1 MQKEKKFDI
10 ISFYKF
16 IILDDLEKHQLAIKK
31 FLIDKNLKGTLIL
44 SPEGLNGTV
53 SGVEGFVKKF
63 NQFLFKNFS
72 FDSYDSSNLSS
83 SSNIPF
89 DRPRVKIKKEV
100 VPIEKNILKRVIL
113 EKEYNIN
120 LDICEYLLKRNY
132 RDIDSLLN
140 TIDKIGRYSLSTNKK
155 VSKKNLSLIID

>member
-31 FLIDKNLKGTLIL
+31 FLIDKDLKGTLIL

-53 SGVEGFVKKF
+53 SGVKGFVKKF

-89 DRPRVKIKKEV
+89 DKPRVKIKKEV
-100 VPIEKNILKRVIL
+100 VPIEKNILKREGKHISPGDWNEFIKNEDVALIDIRKPF
-113 EKEYNIN
+113 EHHIGSFQGAIN
-120 LDICEYLLKRNY
+120 L
-132 RDIDSLLN
+132 
-140 TIDKIGRYSLSTNKK
+140 
-155 VSKKNLSLIID
+155 

>member
-31 FLIDKNLKGTLIL
+31 FLIDKDLKGTLIL

-72 FDSYDSSNLSS
+72 FDSLMTQAIYQALVIFHLTNLG
-83 SSNIPF
+83 
-89 DRPRVKIKKEV
+89 
-100 VPIEKNILKRVIL
+100 LK
-113 EKEYNIN
+113 
-120 LDICEYLLKRNY
+120 
-132 RDIDSLLN
+132 
-140 TIDKIGRYSLSTNKK
+140 
-155 VSKKNLSLIID
+155 

>member
-1 MQKEKKFDI
+1 MKRLLTYLFIVLGLGLTFNVNANLKEVSISLNEKCKSFDKYDINWYSNKCGQQSSLKSAIKINKKEKKFDI

-16 IILDDLEKHQLAIKK
+16 VILDDLEKHQLAIKK

-72 FDSYDSSNLSS
+72 FDSSDSSNPSS
-83 SSNIPF
+83 STNIPF
-89 DRPRVKIKKEV
+89 DRPRVKM
-100 VPIEKNILKRVIL
+100 
-113 EKEYNIN
+113 
-120 LDICEYLLKRNY
+120 
-132 RDIDSLLN
+132 
-140 TIDKIGRYSLSTNKK
+140 T
-155 VSKKNLSLIID
+155 